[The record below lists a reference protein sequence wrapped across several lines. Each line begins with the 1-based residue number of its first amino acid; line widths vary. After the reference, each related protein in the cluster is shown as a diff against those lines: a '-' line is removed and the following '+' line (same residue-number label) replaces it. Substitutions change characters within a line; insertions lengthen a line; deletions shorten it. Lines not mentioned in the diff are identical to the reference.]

1 LVDGAVW
8 AWLISLQQWSCR
20 FVELLARFA
29 QVIRAHFPLCRA
41 LSARDAQTDLS
52 LHHDKKGRAA
62 MEIELWILFDA
73 LMKWVIIPMA
83 AMLWVHNQK
92 LGSHEKEVLRI
103 MTLLSERKEQRDE
116 DRAELKEALRDLRA
130 AILRLDQRLA
140 DFTLAQSAQAPGTE
154 STRQQAARRAKG

>member
-1 LVDGAVW
+1 
-8 AWLISLQQWSCR
+8 
-20 FVELLARFA
+20 
-29 QVIRAHFPLCRA
+29 
-41 LSARDAQTDLS
+41 
-52 LHHDKKGRAA
+52 
-62 MEIELWILFDA
+62 MEIEIWTLFDA

-92 LGSHEKEVLRI
+92 IGAHEKEVLRI

-140 DFTLAQSAQAPGTE
+140 DFALAQPPARQAERTV
-154 STRQQAARRAKG
+154 AARRAKG